1 MSDTALRG
9 RRRPVPAGPL
19 KPRARRPIR
28 LPEMVHFARRRFGR
42 AERLT
47 VRTAPALRGHRIVV
61 RHPDGRRVVHDFP
74 DYSARYLGTV
84 AIQAELLR
92 DG

>member
-1 MSDTALRG
+1 
-9 RRRPVPAGPL
+9 
-19 KPRARRPIR
+19 
-28 LPEMVHFARRRFGR
+28 MVHFARRRFGR

-61 RHPDGRRVVHDFP
+61 RHPDGRRIVHDFP
-74 DYSARYLGTV
+74 DYSARYLGTI

-92 DG
+92 DGWRPVGAPGERATAAPCGRPVRAARA